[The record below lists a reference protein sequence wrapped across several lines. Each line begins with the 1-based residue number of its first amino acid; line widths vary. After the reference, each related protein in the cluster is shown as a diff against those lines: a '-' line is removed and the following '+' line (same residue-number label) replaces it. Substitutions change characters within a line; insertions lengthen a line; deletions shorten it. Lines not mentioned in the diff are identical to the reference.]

1 MTEVERES
9 VEAYVK
15 DRIAEWLEVS
25 HPSSTERRLDLIER
39 IVRVEEAIKNQ
50 NFLMEQRFEMME
62 RRFEMME
69 KRFEAMDKRFEAM
82 DKRFDDLIHQIDKRF
97 EEIIG
102 QMDKRFGELR
112 EDMNRRFATMQWMMF
127 FGFTLIGLMVTVYR
141 FLGTTG

>member
-1 MTEVERES
+1 MTEVEQER

-15 DRIAEWLEVS
+15 DRISEWLEAS

-50 NFLMEQRFEMME
+50 NLLMEQRFEMME
-62 RRFEMME
+62 RRFE
-69 KRFEAMDKRFEAM
+69 AIDKRFE
-82 DKRFDDLIHQIDKRF
+82 DLIHQIDKRF
-97 EEIIG
+97 ENIIG
-102 QMDKRFGELR
+102 QMDKRFSELR

>member
-1 MTEVERES
+1 MTEVEQES

-15 DRIAEWLEVS
+15 DHIAEWLETS
-25 HPSSTERRLDLIER
+25 HPASTERRLDLIER

-50 NFLMEQRFEMME
+50 NVLMEQRFEMME
-62 RRFEMME
+62 RRFE
-69 KRFEAMDKRFEAM
+69 AIDKRFE
-82 DKRFDDLIHQIDKRF
+82 DLIHQIDKRF

-102 QMDKRFGELR
+102 QMDKRFSELR

>member
-1 MTEVERES
+1 MTEVEQES

-15 DRIAEWLEVS
+15 DHIAEWLETS
-25 HPSSTERRLDLIER
+25 HPASTERRLDLIER

-50 NFLMEQRFEMME
+50 NVLMEQRFEMME

-69 KRFEAMDKRFEAM
+69 KRFEAIDKRFE
-82 DKRFDDLIHQIDKRF
+82 DLIHQIDKRF

-102 QMDKRFGELR
+102 QMDKRFSELR

>member
-15 DRIAEWLEVS
+15 GHISEWLEAS

-39 IVRVEEAIKNQ
+39 SVRVEEAIKNQ
-50 NFLMEQRFEMME
+50 NLL
-62 RRFEMME
+62 ME
-69 KRFEAMDKRFEAM
+69 KRFEA
-82 DKRFDDLIHQIDKRF
+82 IDKRF
-97 EEIIG
+97 EDIIG
-102 QMDKRFGELR
+102 QMDKRFSELR

>member
-1 MTEVERES
+1 MTAVERES

-15 DRIAEWLEVS
+15 DRIAEWLEAS

-50 NFLMEQRFEMME
+50 NLLMEQ
-62 RRFEMME
+62 RFEMME
-69 KRFEAMDKRFEAM
+69 KRFEAMDKRFE
-82 DKRFDDLIHQIDKRF
+82 DLIHQIDKRF

-102 QMDKRFGELR
+102 QMDKRFSELR

>member
-1 MTEVERES
+1 MTAVERES

-15 DRIAEWLEVS
+15 DRIAEWLEAS

-50 NFLMEQRFEMME
+50 NLLMEQRFEMMD

-69 KRFEAMDKRFEAM
+69 MRFEAIDKRFE
-82 DKRFDDLIHQIDKRF
+82 DLIHQIDKRF
-97 EEIIG
+97 EDIIG
-102 QMDKRFGELR
+102 QMDKRFSELR

>member
-1 MTEVERES
+1 MTEVEQES

-15 DRIAEWLEVS
+15 DHIAEWLEAS
-25 HPSSTERRLDLIER
+25 HPASTERRLDLIER

-50 NFLMEQRFEMME
+50 NILMEQRFEMME
-62 RRFEMME
+62 RRFE
-69 KRFEAMDKRFEAM
+69 AIDKRFE
-82 DKRFDDLIHQIDKRF
+82 DLIHQIDKRF

-102 QMDKRFGELR
+102 QMDKRFSELR